1 MASEVKNVMYFNDF
15 KILAWSLIISE
26 NIWKDMFRNT
36 LNTWISRN
44 KVSDIL
50 LVKKLKLSHEYH
62 KFPCNTCMYMY
73 WNRDYELKK

>member
-15 KILAWSLIISE
+15 KILAWSLVISE

-44 KVSDIL
+44 KVSDIFVGQKIEIKPRVSQISL
-50 LVKKLKLSHEYH
+50 
-62 KFPCNTCMYMY
+62 
-73 WNRDYELKK
+73 

>member
-15 KILAWSLIISE
+15 KILAWSPKILK

-44 KVSDIL
+44 KVSDICVSQKIEIKPWVSQISL
-50 LVKKLKLSHEYH
+50 
-62 KFPCNTCMYMY
+62 
-73 WNRDYELKK
+73 